1 MLDKNFSVS
10 AVCFCIVETET
21 RGTYLFLDSL
31 PPATLPSHYRLK
43 KILSFPEDVQ
53 VGFSCV
59 HLSQSYV
66 FSSIPAMSWMQPYF
80 F

>member
-31 PPATLPSHYRLK
+31 PPLHSHPTTGK

-66 FSSIPAMSWMQPYF
+66 FSSIPAMS
-80 F
+80 